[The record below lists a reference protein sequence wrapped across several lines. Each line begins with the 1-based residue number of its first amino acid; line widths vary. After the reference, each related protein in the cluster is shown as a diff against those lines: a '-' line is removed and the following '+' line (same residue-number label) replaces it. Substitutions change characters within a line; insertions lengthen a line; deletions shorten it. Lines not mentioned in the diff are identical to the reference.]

1 MFRKNQFS
9 FQFQRRVMPNNVQT
23 TVQLHSFHRLVRL
36 CSKSFK
42 QGFSSMWTKNFQMY
56 KLGLEETEEIASI
69 HWILKKARNFRK
81 TSTSASL
88 TTLKLLTLR
97 ITTNCGEFL
106 ELGIPDHLSCLPRNL
121 YAGQETTVR
130 TGHVTMDWFKLG
142 KEVRQ
147 GYILSPCLFNLYA
160 EYIM

>member
-1 MFRKNQFS
+1 
-9 FQFQRRVMPNNVQT
+9 
-23 TVQLHSFHRLVRL
+23 
-36 CSKSFK
+36 
-42 QGFSSMWTKNFQMY
+42 MY

-130 TGHVTMDWFKLG
+130 TGHVTMDWFKIG
-142 KEVRQ
+142 KEIHQ
-147 GYILSPCLFNLYA
+147 CYILSPCLFSLYA
-160 EYIM
+160 NYIMQKAGLDKSQAGFEIARRNINHLRYADDTTLRGTKEPLDASERGE